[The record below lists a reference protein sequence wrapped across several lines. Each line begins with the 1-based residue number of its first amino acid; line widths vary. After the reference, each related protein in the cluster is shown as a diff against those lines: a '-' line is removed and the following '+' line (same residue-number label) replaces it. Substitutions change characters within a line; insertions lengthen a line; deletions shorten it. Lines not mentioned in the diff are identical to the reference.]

1 MKGGL
6 LVLNWRSLL
15 RVNQVTFSNSEIEAT
30 TVAISKPIW
39 QIEAITVGNQIPDY
53 QKSENGAPAGESREC
68 GNRKLGTELGR
79 RERECPPSWGG
90 ERMASR
96 GDGNDH

>member
-39 QIEAITVGNQIPDY
+39 QIEAITVGNQILDY
-53 QKSENGAPAGESREC
+53 QNSENDAELGSQENVEIRHRAGEARE
-68 GNRKLGTELGR
+68 GMSAELGR
-79 RERECPPSWGG
+79 RENG
-90 ERMASR
+90 EQGRWE
-96 GDGNDH
+96 